1 MSRKQLTRWLRIGT
15 NLSNRKV
22 VDEMTRLKWTIAI
35 VLLLMISTVVVIDVV
50 FEVGAIK
57 WLISYTTLYA
67 FFVGTSLTM
76 RYYLT
81 GLFNNE
87 EEPMW

>member
-1 MSRKQLTRWLRIGT
+1 MAKT
-15 NLSNRKV
+15 
-22 VDEMTRLKWTIAI
+22 KWTIAV
-35 VLLLMISTVVVIDVV
+35 VLLLMISSAILIDVV
-50 FEVGAIK
+50 FQAGAIK

-67 FFVGTSLTM
+67 FFTGTPLMM

-81 GLFNNE
+81 GLFENE

>member
-1 MSRKQLTRWLRIGT
+1 
-15 NLSNRKV
+15 
-22 VDEMTRLKWTIAI
+22 MTRLKWTIAV
-35 VLLLMISTVVVIDVV
+35 VLLLMISAVVVIDVV
-50 FEVGAIK
+50 FQVGAIK
-57 WLISYTTLYA
+57 WLISYTMLYA
-67 FFVGTSLTM
+67 LFIGTSLMM

>member
-1 MSRKQLTRWLRIGT
+1 
-15 NLSNRKV
+15 
-22 VDEMTRLKWTIAI
+22 MTKAKLTIAV
-35 VLLLMISTVVVIDVV
+35 VLLLMISSAILIDVV
-50 FEVGAIK
+50 FKVDAIK
-57 WLISYTTLYA
+57 WLISYTTLYV
-67 FFVGTSLTM
+67 FFVGTSLMM

>member
-1 MSRKQLTRWLRIGT
+1 
-15 NLSNRKV
+15 
-22 VDEMTRLKWTIAI
+22 MTKTKWTIAV
-35 VLLLMISTVVVIDVV
+35 VLLLMISSVILIDVV
-50 FEVGAIK
+50 FKVGAIK

-67 FFVGTSLTM
+67 FFVGTSLMM

-87 EEPMW
+87 EESMW

>member
-1 MSRKQLTRWLRIGT
+1 
-15 NLSNRKV
+15 
-22 VDEMTRLKWTIAI
+22 MTKTKWTIAI

-50 FEVGAIK
+50 FQAGAIK

-67 FFVGTSLTM
+67 LFVGTSLTM

-81 GLFNNE
+81 GIFNNE

>member
-1 MSRKQLTRWLRIGT
+1 MAKT
-15 NLSNRKV
+15 
-22 VDEMTRLKWTIAI
+22 KWTIAV
-35 VLLLMISTVVVIDVV
+35 VLLLMISSAILIDVV
-50 FEVGAIK
+50 FKVGAIK
-57 WLISYTTLYA
+57 WLISYTTLYV
-67 FFVGTSLTM
+67 FFVGTSLMM

>member
-1 MSRKQLTRWLRIGT
+1 
-15 NLSNRKV
+15 
-22 VDEMTRLKWTIAI
+22 MTKTKWTIAV
-35 VLLLMISTVVVIDVV
+35 VLLLMISFVILIDVV
-50 FEVGAIK
+50 FKIGAIK
-57 WLISYTTLYA
+57 WLISYTTLYV
-67 FFVGTSLTM
+67 FFVGTSLMM

>member
-1 MSRKQLTRWLRIGT
+1 
-15 NLSNRKV
+15 
-22 VDEMTRLKWTIAI
+22 MTRLKWTIAI
-35 VLLLMISTVVVIDVV
+35 VLLLMISTVVVINVV
-50 FEVGAIK
+50 FQAGAIK

-67 FFVGTSLTM
+67 FFVGTPLMM

>member
-1 MSRKQLTRWLRIGT
+1 
-15 NLSNRKV
+15 
-22 VDEMTRLKWTIAI
+22 MTKTKWTIAV
-35 VLLLMISTVVVIDVV
+35 VLLLMISSVILIDVV
-50 FEVGAIK
+50 FKVGAIK

-67 FFVGTSLTM
+67 FSVGTSLMM

>member
-1 MSRKQLTRWLRIGT
+1 
-15 NLSNRKV
+15 
-22 VDEMTRLKWTIAI
+22 MTRLKWTIAT

-50 FEVGAIK
+50 FQAGAIK
-57 WLISYTTLYA
+57 WLISYTTLYS
-67 FFVGTSLTM
+67 FFVGTPLMM

>member
-1 MSRKQLTRWLRIGT
+1 MI
-15 NLSNRKV
+15 
-22 VDEMTRLKWTIAI
+22 RLKLTIAV
-35 VLLLMISTVVVIDVV
+35 VLVLMISTVVAIDVL
-50 FEVGAIK
+50 FQAGAIK
-57 WLISYTTLYA
+57 WLISYTTVYA
-67 FFVGTSLTM
+67 FFIGTPLMM

>member
-1 MSRKQLTRWLRIGT
+1 
-15 NLSNRKV
+15 
-22 VDEMTRLKWTIAI
+22 MTRLKWTIAI

-50 FEVGAIK
+50 FQAGAIK
-57 WLISYTTLYA
+57 WLISYTTLYS
-67 FFVGTSLTM
+67 FFVGTPLMM

-87 EEPMW
+87 KEPMW

>member
-1 MSRKQLTRWLRIGT
+1 
-15 NLSNRKV
+15 
-22 VDEMTRLKWTIAI
+22 MTKTKWTITV
-35 VLLLMISTVVVIDVV
+35 VLLVMILTVILIDVMFQAGV
-50 FEVGAIK
+50 IK

-67 FFVGTSLTM
+67 FFVGTSLMM

-87 EEPMW
+87 EVPMW

>member
-1 MSRKQLTRWLRIGT
+1 
-15 NLSNRKV
+15 
-22 VDEMTRLKWTIAI
+22 MTKAKLTIAV
-35 VLLLMISTVVVIDVV
+35 VLLLMISSAILIDVV
-50 FEVGAIK
+50 FKVGAIK
-57 WLISYTTLYA
+57 WLISYTTLYV
-67 FFVGTSLTM
+67 FFVGTSLMM